1 MYSFKMFSR
10 ENKLLWTEVG
20 DLRDQ
25 HREQQSVINKVYT
38 EMLLTSMS
46 HNDISKSIL
55 RAKILLWRRTLYEY
69 ARPVNNQPSINKPSH
84 TRFFDYHFSLFK
96 FS

>member
-38 EMLLTSMS
+38 
-46 HNDISKSIL
+46 DIIS
-55 RAKILLWRRTLYEY
+55 
-69 ARPVNNQPSINKPSH
+69 
-84 TRFFDYHFSLFK
+84 
-96 FS
+96 